1 MVFRGLGCGLS
12 PFWGGF
18 ASLSVWFDCMIPG
31 LYKIIQYTLSLPPV
45 VFQRSE
51 SCFFSSGGFCVP
63 VWFGLV
69 VWYPVC
75 TKLLNT
81 PSLSDGH
88 YGTSLFW
95 IPAVVSLRSG
105 LLCPP
110 PSGIFVC
117 SSGSDRFFV
126 PGLYEVIQYTLFLFF
141 TLPVFVSSMLA
152 SSSEEIVKTSRYKKQ

>member
-1 MVFRGLGCGLS
+1 
-12 PFWGGF
+12 
-18 ASLSVWFDCMIPG
+18 
-31 LYKIIQYTLSLPPV
+31 
-45 VFQRSE
+45 
-51 SCFFSSGGFCVP
+51 VP

-95 IPAVVSLRSG
+95 IPAVVLLRSG

-152 SSSEEIVKTSRYKKQ
+152 SSSKEIVKTSLTADVCRWDAVRAQNAHLFGVFLPGASHGDWLGLPSMTRTRA